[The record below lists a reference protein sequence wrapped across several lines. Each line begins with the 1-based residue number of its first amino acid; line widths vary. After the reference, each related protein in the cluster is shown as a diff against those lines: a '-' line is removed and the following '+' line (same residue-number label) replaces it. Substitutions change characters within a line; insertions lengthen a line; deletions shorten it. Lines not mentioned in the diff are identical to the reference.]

1 MASTDIPHPRD
12 KGAESLRRRLHRIV
26 EAGIDRRPVQR
37 AYDAFLMGLIFANV
51 CAVALETVESLSNA
65 YHSYFNAFEIFS
77 VAVFTVEYAVR
88 VWVAVEDS
96 RRRYRHPLWGRLKY
110 MITPMALIDL
120 LAIAPFFLQ
129 AVFAIDLRA
138 LRVLRLLRVL
148 KLTRYAGALDTLLR
162 VLYEERQPLLAAFS
176 IMMIL
181 LVFLSG
187 IVYFLEHEAQPKS
200 FASIPHAMW
209 WGMATLTTVGYGDIV
224 PVTPMGKVV
233 GGLVTL
239 IGLGMFALPAAI
251 LGSGFARVAKERD
264 FLVTWNLVAQVPL
277 FSHLPAASIAGIAG
291 LLKPRVAVPREMI
304 IRKGDRA
311 TGMFFIVSGEAE
323 VELEPYPARLTQGE
337 YFGEVAL
344 LRHRPRVATVTAVT
358 SCQLLFLDA
367 REFHELLREHPDL
380 GREIHRV
387 AEERTGHPLELEEKA
402 PADAA
407 SGR

>member
-1 MASTDIPHPRD
+1 MPHRR
-12 KGAESLRRRLHRIV
+12 AEGIQLIRRRLHHVV
-26 EAGIDRRPVQR
+26 EAGIGHKPIQR
-37 AYDAFLMGLIFANV
+37 AYDAFIMGLIFANV
-51 CAVALETVESLSNA
+51 CAVALETIESLSNA
-65 YHSYFNAFEIFS
+65 YHAYFNAFEIFS
-77 VAVFTVEYAVR
+77 VAVFTAEYVVR
-88 VWVAVEDS
+88 IWVAVEDP
-96 RRRYRHPLWGRLKY
+96 RGRYRHPVWGRLKH
-110 MITPMALIDL
+110 MLTPLALIDL

-129 AVFAIDLRA
+129 VFFAIDLRA

-187 IVYFLEHEAQPKS
+187 IVYFLEHEAQPKM

-224 PVTPMGKVV
+224 PITPMGKIV
-233 GGLVTL
+233 GGFVTL
-239 IGLGMFALPAAI
+239 MGLGMFALPAAI

-291 LLKPRVAVPREMI
+291 LLKPRVAVPRETI

-311 TGMFFIVSGEAE
+311 TGMFFIVSGEVE
-323 VELEPYPARLTQGE
+323 VELAPHPARLTQGE
-337 YFGEVAL
+337 YFGEIAL
-344 LRHRPRVATVTAVT
+344 LHHRPRVATVIAVT
-358 SCQLLFLDA
+358 SCQLLFLDV

-380 GREIHRV
+380 GRELHRV
-387 AEERTGHPLELEEKA
+387 AEERAGHPAEEKT
-402 PADAA
+402 PADAS
-407 SGR
+407 SG